1 MNYWC
6 LMLNTSRKS
15 EEIKKP
21 HKNERFLLFLC
32 FLTSALIGY
41 FLINHLALLGA

>member
-1 MNYWC
+1 
-6 LMLNTSRKS
+6 MLRNSEKS
-15 EEIKKP
+15 ENVEKS

-41 FLINHLALLGA
+41 FLTNYVALFGA